1 MAGIVNSTKKR
12 FVINKRIKEV
22 EVPGTTLNISLFLS
36 DLPSVGV
43 TPNVGVLNQELGGL
57 PTIVK
62 NEGTTALVGG
72 AMMIGKV
79 FGMNGDT
86 KSIEGFSFS
95 RNSSATRWASDGK
108 IYTVPPND
116 VRYGQDPKS
125 GAYKGMLFE
134 PAATNYL
141 TYSGFPRGSQDISGG
156 SASVTAVD
164 TGWNKG
170 ALLDKG
176 ARIVYDP
183 TITAPAYKHYAE
195 AVLNKTYVFSC
206 FVKMADG
213 LGPMGGMGIH
223 MFGVSFTSF
232 NYEDYGNGIFRVWV
246 SRNLNSI
253 SNSLV
258 GVFKIVQSDN
268 RTVVVT
274 GYQLEEGII
283 PTSYIPTTDSQ
294 ISRLADTLLSDRP
307 LNIHTIN
314 SWHLSSEH
322 VTGWF
327 GNYDIQGRNLAVKS
341 NSAMDNF
348 IGYNGATL
356 VRTDGIVV
364 PEWGAKDANRVVS
377 SGGTSPIRTVNMFG
391 TPALG
396 ETVSLSGYFKNNGT
410 KDIKINSNQ
419 GSQFATL
426 APGEQ
431 RYIKFEGIVGS
442 GAGSVQFQVN
452 PILLEDNV
460 DFTWWRFKYEVGP
473 ACTPYSVN
481 PSDFVVVHGNG
492 LVGIGT
498 SMPVSIRSLSLVP
511 RKLNTGEF

>member
-1 MAGIVNSTKKR
+1 M
-12 FVINKRIKEV
+12 INKRIKEV
-22 EVPGTTLNISLFLS
+22 EVPGGSLNTGLFLS
-36 DLPSVGV
+36 DLPSAGV
-43 TPNVGVLNQELGGL
+43 TPNVGLLNQELGGL
-57 PTIVK
+57 PTIAK
-62 NEGTTALVGG
+62 NEATTALVGG
-72 AMMIGKV
+72 ATMVGRV

-95 RNSSATRWASDGK
+95 RNSAATRWASDGK
-108 IYTVPPND
+108 IYTVAPNE

-125 GAYKGMLFE
+125 GAYNGMLFE

-141 TYSGFPRGSQDISGG
+141 TYSGFPRGAQDISGG
-156 SASVTAVD
+156 SASVTPVD

-176 ARIVYDP
+176 ARIVYDSV
-183 TITAPAYKHYAE
+183 ITAPAYKHYSE
-195 AVLNKTYVFSC
+195 AVLNRTYVFSC

-213 LGPMGGMGIH
+213 LSPVGGMGIH
-223 MFGVSFTSF
+223 MFGVSFTTFES
-232 NYEDYGNGIFRVWV
+232 EDCGNGVFRVWV
-246 SRNLNSI
+246 TRNLNTI
-253 SNSLV
+253 GNTLV
-258 GVFKIVQSDN
+258 GAFKVVQSDT
-268 RTVVVT
+268 RTAVVS
-274 GYQLEEGII
+274 GYQLEEGTR

-294 ISRLADTLLSDRP
+294 ISRLADSLLSDRA
-307 LNIHTIN
+307 LNIHSFN
-314 SWHLSSEH
+314 SWYLSCDQ

-327 GNYDIQGRNLAVKS
+327 GNYNIPGRNLAVKS

-356 VRTDGIVV
+356 VRTDGVAV

-377 SGGTSPIRTVNMFG
+377 SGGTSPIRTVQMFG

-396 ETVSLSGYFKNNGT
+396 ETVSLSGYFKNNGP
-410 KDIKINSNQ
+410 KDIRINSNQ

-473 ACTPYSVN
+473 ICTPYSVN
-481 PSDFVVVHGNG
+481 PTDFVVVHGNG
-492 LVGIGT
+492 MVGIGT
-498 SMPVSIRSLSLVP
+498 GIPVCIRSLSLVP